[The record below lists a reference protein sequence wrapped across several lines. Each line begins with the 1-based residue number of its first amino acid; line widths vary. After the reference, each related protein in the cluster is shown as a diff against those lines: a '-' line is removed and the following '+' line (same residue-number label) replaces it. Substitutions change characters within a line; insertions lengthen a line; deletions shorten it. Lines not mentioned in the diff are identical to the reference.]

1 MRFCDRGGTTTT
13 GTTTTKRAAPTSEEM
28 KAAHAED
35 HAVECSCQSTANRDF
50 AEGSR
55 LAGPEPSAHTDCP
68 CSRMVPTVL
77 RVEEGE
83 SNPPAVCSAFRINHG
98 IGDPRFI
105 HRRGCTSAAGY
116 HARRSYSDS

>member
-1 MRFCDRGGTTTT
+1 
-13 GTTTTKRAAPTSEEM
+13 M

-35 HAVECSCQSTANRDF
+35 HAVGCSCQSTANRDF
-50 AEGSR
+50 AEGSG
-55 LAGPEPSAHTDCP
+55 LAGSEPSTHTDAHALAWP
-68 CSRMVPTVL
+68 QKGFPAVL